1 MGVIVRQKQ
10 PGKGNPWYVFINC
23 HGKRKSKSVGDK
35 KAAEAVASRI
45 REEIKKGELFPA
57 KEPQKVPSFKAY
69 AIEWLKSYANNFCKD
84 STNGG
89 YKSIVNKH
97 LVPFFQEIRLDQIR
111 RKDIRML
118 IASKMAENLSRG
130 TVRNVRLC
138 LSTILS
144 SAVEDEVI
152 DVNFS
157 IQLGKKV
164 KKFLQKTKRGEDINF
179 FTREELILF
188 LDGLKKHYPE
198 HYPFFICAVRT
209 GMRAGELIGLQPGD
223 IDFNGRFIEVKRNI
237 VRGKVTTPKNGK
249 PRRVDMSRQL
259 AEALR
264 MHMLETKKKVL
275 KDGLKEAPEW
285 LFYNEDGGFQD
296 INNIR
301 KRYFY
306 KCLEK
311 IGLRRIRF
319 HDLRH
324 TFASLLI
331 SQGESLAYVRDQM
344 GHSSIQV
351 TVDTYGHLV
360 PGSNIQAVDRLDDM
374 QPPATQTQPEGFLAE
389 KKVLG
394 FAPST

>member
-1 MGVIVRQKQ
+1 MGVTVRQKQ
-10 PGKGNPWYVFINC
+10 PEKGKPWWVFIN
-23 HGKRKSKSVGDK
+23 HQGKRKAKLVGDK
-35 KAAEAVASRI
+35 KAADAVASKI
-45 REEIKKGELFPA
+45 REELKKGELFPV
-57 KEPQKVPSFKAY
+57 KEPKKIPPFKVY
-69 AIEWLKSYANNFCKD
+69 AMEWLESYAKAFCKD
-84 STNGG
+84 STHGG
-89 YKSIVNKH
+89 YTAIINKH
-97 LVPFFQEIRLDQIR
+97 LVPFFQDIQLDQIR
-111 RKDIRML
+111 RRDIKML
-118 IASKMAENLSRG
+118 IASKLSENLSRG
-130 TVRNVRLC
+130 TVRNIRLC
-138 LSTILS
+138 LSSILS
-144 SAVEDEVI
+144 GAVEDEVI

-164 KKFLQKTKRGEDINF
+164 KKFLQKIKRSEGVNF
-179 FTREELILF
+179 FTREEVRIF
-188 LDGLKKHYPE
+188 LAGVKRHFPE

-223 IDFNGRFIEVKRNI
+223 IDFNGRFIEVKRGI
-237 VRGKVTTPKNGK
+237 VRGKEAPPKNDK
-249 PRRVDMSRQL
+249 SRRVDMSRQL
-259 AEALR
+259 AEALKE
-264 MHMLETKKKVL
+264 HMLETKKKMLKEGL
-275 KDGLKEAPEW
+275 KDAPKW
-285 LFYNEDGGFQD
+285 LFYNNDGGYSD

-374 QPPATQTQPEGFLAE
+374 QPVATPAQPDGFEAE
-389 KKVLG
+389 KKVLSIV
-394 FAPST
+394 PST

>member
-1 MGVIVRQKQ
+1 MGVTVRQKQ
-10 PGKGNPWYVFINC
+10 PGKDNPWWVFINH
-23 HGKRKSKSVGDK
+23 HGKRKAKLVGDK
-35 KAAEAVASRI
+35 KAADAVASKI
-45 REEIKKGELFPA
+45 REELKKGELFPVN
-57 KEPQKVPSFKAY
+57 EPKKIPSFRVY
-69 AIEWLKSYANNFCKD
+69 AMEWLESYAKAFCKN
-84 STNGG
+84 STYGG
-89 YKSIVNKH
+89 YAAIVNKH
-97 LVPFFQEIRLDQIR
+97 LVPFFQDIQLDQIR
-111 RKDIRML
+111 RKNIRML
-118 IASKMAENLSRG
+118 IASKLSENLSRG
-130 TVRNVRLC
+130 TVRNILLC
-138 LSTILS
+138 LSSILS

-164 KKFLQKTKRGEDINF
+164 RKPLQKVKRSEDVNF
-179 FTREELILF
+179 LTREEVKLF
-188 LDGLKKHYPE
+188 LEGIKKYYPE

-223 IDFNGRFIEVKRNI
+223 IDFNGRFIEVKRSI

-249 PRRVDMSRQL
+249 PRRIDMSRQL
-259 AEALR
+259 AEVLR
-264 MHMLETKKKVL
+264 MHMLETKKKML
-275 KDGLKEAPEW
+275 KEGLKEAPEW
-285 LFYNEDGGFQD
+285 LFYNENGGFQD

-374 QPPATQTQPEGFLAE
+374 QPVATPVQPDGFEAQ
-389 KKVLG
+389 KKVLSI
-394 FAPST
+394 APST